1 MADRTLQ
8 ERVGG
13 RLRGAL
19 LPVLRALDGAA
30 QRIVPARP
38 RRVLYASMPDYAD
51 SAHPVFLHLLDTRR
65 DLEHVWLLRDEDV
78 AERIRSDFAASG
90 GAARGHRLV
99 LRPWTMRSYLSFLR
113 CRYVFHTH
121 GVYGFSPPR
130 RGRVQV
136 CLWHGMPV
144 KAIRRLHRGDHG
156 YYPVHGTFHLATSSF
171 FRYVIAGVFDA
182 HPDDVLVCGLPRN
195 DVLKGKVA
203 PRHDRAAIAD
213 QLGLDASKRWVLW
226 MPTHRSEP
234 GAAGTAAKRTFLEA
248 VDPELVAALD
258 GSAADEGAE
267 VIVKLH
273 PFDLLNDQ
281 QVDLGRDHLRLLT
294 APQWAATGIQLY
306 DLVAASDALITDVSS
321 IFIDYLHTGNP
332 IGVLGFDAAT
342 YTRET
347 LFDPALLLRCAAAHA
362 LDTPADVEAFMAG
375 MSKPAG
381 EPSGAGDLSV
391 VFNEDQEIAS
401 TAHVVDAVGL

>member
-1 MADRTLQ
+1 MAEPTLQ
-8 ERVGG
+8 QRVGG
-13 RLRGAL
+13 PLRGML
-19 LPVLRALDGAA
+19 LPLLRLLDRVA
-30 QRIVPARP
+30 QRLVPVR
-38 RRVLYASMPDYAD
+38 RQRVLYASIPDYAD
-51 SAHPVFLHLLDTRR
+51 NAYPVFRHLLETRR
-65 DLEHVWLLRDEDV
+65 DLEHVWLLRDAAV
-78 AERIRSDFAASG
+78 ADRIRADFDRA
-90 GAARGHRLV
+90 GAGERGHRLV
-99 LRPWTMRSYLSFLR
+99 VRPWGMRSYLDFLR
-113 CRYVFHTH
+113 CGHVFHTH

-182 HPDDVLVCGLPRN
+182 HPDDVLVCGLPRT
-195 DVLKGKVA
+195 DVLKGKAA
-203 PRHDRAAIAD
+203 PGHDRAAIAA
-213 QLGLDASKRWVLW
+213 QLDFDPAKRWVLW

-234 GAAGTAAKRTFLEA
+234 GAVGTAAKRTFVEA
-248 VDPELVAALD
+248 VEPSLLDALEDAAAS
-258 GSAADEGAE
+258 GGAE

-273 PFDLLNDQ
+273 PFDLLNDEP
-281 QVDLGRDHLRLLT
+281 VDLGREHLRLLT
-294 APQWAATGIQLY
+294 ATQWEATGIQLY
-306 DLVAASDALITDVSS
+306 DLVAASDALITDISS

-332 IGVLGFDAAT
+332 IGILGYEAET

-347 LFDPALLLRCAAAHA
+347 LFDPALLLRCRAAHA
-362 LDTPADVEAFMAG
+362 LTSPADIEAFMAG
-375 MSKPAG
+375 MSKPAV
-381 EPSGAGDLSV
+381 EPSGTGDLSV

>member
-1 MADRTLQ
+1 MPERTLQ
-8 ERVGG
+8 QRVSG

-19 LPVLRALDGAA
+19 LPVLHVLDAVA
-30 QRIVPARP
+30 QRAVPVRD

-51 SAHPVFLHLLDTRR
+51 SAYPVFRHLLETRR
-65 DLEHVWLLRDEDV
+65 DLEHVWLVRRPEV
-78 AERIRSDFAASG
+78 ADRIRQDFASADG
-90 GAARGHRLV
+90 TARGHRLV
-99 LRPWTMRSYLSFLR
+99 IRPWTMRSYAHFLR

-130 RGRVQV
+130 GGRIQV

-182 HPDDVLVCGLPRN
+182 HPDDVLVSGLPRT
-195 DVLKGKVA
+195 DVLKGTMP
-203 PRHDRAAIAD
+203 PRHDREAIAA
-213 QLGLDASKRWVLW
+213 QLGLDPAKRWVLW

-234 GAAGTAAKRTFLEA
+234 GAVGTDAKRTFVEA
-248 VDPELVAALD
+248 VDPALIDALD
-258 GSAADEGAE
+258 AAAGRNGAE
-267 VIVKLH
+267 VVVKLH
-273 PFDLLNDQ
+273 PFDLLNDEP
-281 QVDLGRDHLRLLT
+281 VDLGRDHLRLLT
-294 APQWAATGIQLY
+294 APQWEATGIQLY
-306 DLVAASDALITDVSS
+306 DLVAASDALITDISS

-332 IGVLGFDAAT
+332 IGILGFDAAT

-347 LFDPALLLRCAAAHA
+347 LFDPALLLRCRAAHA
-362 LDTPADVEAFMAG
+362 LAAPEDIEAFLAG
-375 MSKPAG
+375 MSNPPG

-391 VFNEDQEIAS
+391 VFNEDQEIVS

>member
-1 MADRTLQ
+1 MPERTLQ
-8 ERVGG
+8 QRVSG

-19 LPVLRALDGAA
+19 LPALRVLDAVA
-30 QRIVPARP
+30 QRVVPVRD

-51 SAHPVFLHLLDTRR
+51 SAHPVFHHLVETRR
-65 DLEHVWLLRDEDV
+65 DLEHVWLVRRPEV
-78 AERIRSDFAASG
+78 ADRIREEFAAAG
-90 GAARGHRLV
+90 GATRGHRLV
-99 LRPWTMRSYLSFLR
+99 VLPWTMRSYVRFLR

-130 RGRVQV
+130 RGRIQV

-156 YYPVHGTFHLATSSF
+156 YYPVHGTYHLATSSF

-182 HPDDVLVCGLPRN
+182 HPDDVLVSGLPRT
-195 DVLKGKVA
+195 DVLKGKSA
-203 PRHDRAAIAD
+203 PGHDRTAIAA
-213 QLGLDASKRWVLW
+213 QLGLDPGKRWVLW

-234 GAAGTAAKRTFLEA
+234 GAVGTAAKQTFLEA
-248 VDPELVAALD
+248 VDPDLVDALD
-258 GSAADEGAE
+258 AAAGRNGAE

-294 APQWAATGIQLY
+294 APQWEATGIQLY
-306 DLVAASDALITDVSS
+306 DLVAASDSLITDVSS

-332 IGVLGFDAAT
+332 IGVLGFEPET

-347 LFDPALLLRCAAAHA
+347 LFDPALLLRCTAAHA
-362 LDTPADVEAFMAG
+362 LSDPAAIEEFMAG
-375 MSKPAG
+375 MSKPAV

-391 VFNEDQEIAS
+391 VFNEDQAIAS
-401 TAHVVDAVGL
+401 TAHVVDVVGL